1 MRRNGA
7 VADRNAGIPGEVL
20 PPLEAQGFDKF
31 EMHRVSHECFKSGV
45 L

>member
-1 MRRNGA
+1 MRRNEA
-7 VADRNAGIPGEVL
+7 VADRNAGISGEVL

-31 EMHRVSHECFKSGV
+31 GMHRASHECIESGI